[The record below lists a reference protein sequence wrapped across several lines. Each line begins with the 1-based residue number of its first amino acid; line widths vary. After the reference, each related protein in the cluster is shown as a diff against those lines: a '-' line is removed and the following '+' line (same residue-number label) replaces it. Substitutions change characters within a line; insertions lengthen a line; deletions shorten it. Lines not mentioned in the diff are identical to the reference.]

1 MVWNI
6 RGQIEEQVYAVVNK
20 RYVLYLSC
28 ILNLLREIMKI
39 YERGGEKNCYIFNNQ
54 LYLVIL
60 WNFLID
66 QTTDFKNIQLKINVK
81 YNLTFRDNTSFSE
94 QRTIS

>member
-1 MVWNI
+1 MK
-6 RGQIEEQVYAVVNK
+6 EEENT
-20 RYVLYLSC
+20 
-28 ILNLLREIMKI
+28 
-39 YERGGEKNCYIFNNQ
+39 FNNQ

-66 QTTDFKNIQLKINVK
+66 QTDFKNMQLKINVK

>member
-1 MVWNI
+1 MK
-6 RGQIEEQVYAVVNK
+6 EEENT
-20 RYVLYLSC
+20 
-28 ILNLLREIMKI
+28 
-39 YERGGEKNCYIFNNQ
+39 FNNQ

-66 QTTDFKNIQLKINVK
+66 QTTDFKNMQLKINVK

>member
-1 MVWNI
+1 MK
-6 RGQIEEQVYAVVNK
+6 EEENT
-20 RYVLYLSC
+20 
-28 ILNLLREIMKI
+28 
-39 YERGGEKNCYIFNNQ
+39 FNNQ

-66 QTTDFKNIQLKINVK
+66 QTTDFKNMQLKINVK

-94 QRTIS
+94 QRTIIIICTVVYKIQRYETFLLEEKIIFNAFI